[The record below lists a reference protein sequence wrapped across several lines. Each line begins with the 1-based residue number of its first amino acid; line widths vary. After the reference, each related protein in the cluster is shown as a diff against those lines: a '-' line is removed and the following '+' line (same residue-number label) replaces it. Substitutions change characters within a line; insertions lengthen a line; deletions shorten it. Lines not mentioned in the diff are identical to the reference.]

1 MQISIHIA
9 PTFLWAQP
17 EPISKK
23 IADIEATSAEH
34 TEDVGHCFSKIC
46 TAVTSLYLCATQS
59 LPTGATCRMGLK
71 EKKWERRGTFG
82 VGRVFEDRTRESFH
96 LWSINA
102 ERLRHHLSNVFA
114 RQDTSSL
121 LPWILCTM
129 FHTS

>member
-1 MQISIHIA
+1 MQISIHVA

-23 IADIEATSAEH
+23 ITNIEATSAEH
-34 TEDVGHCFSKIC
+34 TEGVGRFFSKDC
-46 TAVTSLYLCATQS
+46 TTVTSLYPCATQS

-71 EKKWERRGTFG
+71 EKKRERRGTFG

-102 ERLRHHLSNVFA
+102 ERLQQH
-114 RQDTSSL
+114 
-121 LPWILCTM
+121 
-129 FHTS
+129 